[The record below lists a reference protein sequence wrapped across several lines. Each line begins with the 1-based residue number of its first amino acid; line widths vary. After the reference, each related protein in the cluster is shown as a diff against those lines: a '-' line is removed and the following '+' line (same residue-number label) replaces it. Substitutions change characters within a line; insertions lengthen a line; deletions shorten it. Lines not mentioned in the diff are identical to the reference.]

1 MMYRV
6 IKKKDENNVAMW
18 RIMMRMMMR
27 TPALL
32 FISVKKPGDVRMR
45 YVRGNVLR
53 GVPYREFMDNMEARM
68 AASINS
74 QL

>member
-1 MMYRV
+1 
-6 IKKKDENNVAMW
+6 
-18 RIMMRMMMR
+18 MMRMMMR

-53 GVPYREFMDNMEARM
+53 GVPYREFMDNMAARM